1 MKSIQV
7 ESTTM
12 YLVTQ
17 LHRCCRFMGL
27 CNVSWQATGL
37 FVYYPEKVIVACCD
51 WLKGP
56 AHQTFRPISRTA
68 VWLNT
73 EQSHREAAPL
83 PRSRMKN
90 SRWLTCIK
98 QNTDGGLM
106 CLQFDGLCVEQRC
119 SSGPWETVIV
129 FLTSR
134 SSSKSL
140 FFALTSLFS

>member
-12 YLVTQ
+12 YLITQ

-27 CNVSWQATGL
+27 CKLTGNWT
-37 FVYYPEKVIVACCD
+37 VYYPENVIVACCD

-56 AHQTFRPISRTA
+56 AHQTFRPISKTA

-73 EQSHREAAPL
+73 EQSHRGAAPL

-129 FLTSR
+129 LLTSR
-134 SSSKSL
+134 RSSKSL
-140 FFALTSLFS
+140 FFALMSLFS